1 MHIADGVL
9 TFEATAIV
17 SIISVVALYKAV
29 RSLRN
34 DDISLTAV
42 ASAMFFIASF
52 IHIPF
57 GMTQIHLILLGIIGI
72 LISWSSFVAIFVALL
87 LQALLLGYGGITSLG
102 VNLFIMAA
110 PAVIVY
116 YINKNELFLK
126 INEKMR
132 FFLIGFL
139 GAFFA
144 TFFLVLILYFSKPEY
159 EWAAYSVFGVN
170 LFTMTI
176 EGFVSMFLLLFIKKV
191 YPKILENKWNIL
203 FY

>member
-9 TFEATAIV
+9 TFESTAV
-17 SIISVVALYKAV
+17 VTAISVVALYKAIKE
-29 RSLRN
+29 LKN

-57 GMTQIHLILLGIIGI
+57 GVTQIHLILLGLIGI

-102 VNLFIMAA
+102 VNLFIMAT

-116 YINKNELFLK
+116 YVNKNELFFK
-126 INEKMR
+126 INEKIR

-144 TFFLVLILYFSKPEY
+144 TFFLVLILYFSKSEY
-159 EWAAYSVFGVN
+159 EWAAYSIFAVN

-191 YPKILENKWNIL
+191 YPKILENR
-203 FY
+203 

>member
-9 TFEATAIV
+9 TPEITAVITAV
-17 SIISVVALYKAV
+17 SAIAFYKAIKTIKEEEIA
-29 RSLRN
+29 LA
-34 DDISLTAV
+34 AV

-57 GMTQIHLILLGIIGI
+57 GVTQIHLILLGVIGI
-72 LISWSSFVAIFVALL
+72 FLGIRSFISVLIALI
-87 LQALLLGYGGITSLG
+87 LQALLLGYGGVVSIG

-116 YINKNELFLK
+116 HINKTEIFQK
-126 INEKMR
+126 INEKIR

-144 TFFLVLILYFSKPEY
+144 TLFLVAILYFSKAEY
-159 EWAAYSVFGVN
+159 EWAAYSIFGVN
-170 LFTMTI
+170 
-176 EGFVSMFLLLFIKKV
+176 IK
-191 YPKILENKWNIL
+191 
-203 FY
+203 